1 MGGLYMQN
9 AAYGIFKK
17 GKVIFNEP
25 VIAPDESNVIV
36 VFLDKQKNVSVRN
49 NKLIN
54 IFDAL
59 GAWEDSKDTEE
70 IIAEIENSRVSRTTD
85 IDI

>member
-1 MGGLYMQN
+1 MQN